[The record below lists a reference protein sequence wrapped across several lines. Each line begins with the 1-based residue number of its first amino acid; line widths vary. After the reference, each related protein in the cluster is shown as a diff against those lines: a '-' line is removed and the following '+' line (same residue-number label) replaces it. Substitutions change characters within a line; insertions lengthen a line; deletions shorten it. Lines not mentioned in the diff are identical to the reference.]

1 MKIKIPFRELIL
13 SILSVK
19 NQLYNKFKD
28 DEEYRLIV
36 NYLMT
41 EDFYGDEDLK
51 LPTAKSIEEATGLNN
66 YQVRKRLKN
75 LYESIFQEEDK
86 IVLDFTEIEYHFFVK
101 YFNKAQVFKVKNLK
115 HLPRVGENLDLPF
128 LRGKFK
134 TDFYYVDSIR
144 HEFYEKKQIIYLH
157 VSAGFFNPYWNIRKA
172 EAEMKG
178 EFSFNDK
185 LDLSEFELKRKL
197 GLR

>member
-1 MKIKIPFRELIL
+1 MKIKIPFKEVVL

-28 DEEYRLIV
+28 EEEYRLLI

-66 YQVRKRLKN
+66 YQVRKKLKKLYDSIFDYENQLILDFNRIEYRCFVRENNTSCGFRMKN
-75 LYESIFQEEDK
+75 L
-86 IVLDFTEIEYHFFVK
+86 
-101 YFNKAQVFKVKNLK
+101 N
-115 HLPRVGENLDLPF
+115 HLPKVGDDLDLPF
-128 LRGKFK
+128 LRGKFN
-134 TDFYYVDSIR
+134 TDYFYVDSVR
-144 HEFYEKKQIIYLH
+144 HEFYESKQIVYLNIL
-157 VSAGFFNPYWNIRKA
+157 SGFFNPYWKIRKA
-172 EAEMKG
+172 EAEMKR

-185 LDLSEFELKRKL
+185 YDLSEFELKRKL
-197 GLR
+197 GLW

>member
-1 MKIKIPFRELIL
+1 MKIKIPFKEVVL

-51 LPTAKSIEEATGLNN
+51 LPTAKSIEAATGLNN
-66 YQVRKRLKN
+66 YQVRKKLKKLYDFIFDYEDQLILDFNRIEYYCFVRGNHTACGFRMKN
-75 LYESIFQEEDK
+75 L
-86 IVLDFTEIEYHFFVK
+86 
-101 YFNKAQVFKVKNLK
+101 N
-115 HLPRVGENLDLPF
+115 HLPKVGDDLDLPF
-128 LRGKFK
+128 LRGKFN
-134 TDFYYVDSIR
+134 TDFFYVDSVT
-144 HEFYEKKQIIYLH
+144 HEFYESKQIVYLNIR
-157 VSAGFFNPYWNIRKA
+157 SGFFNPYWKIKKA
-172 EAEMKG
+172 EAEMKR
-178 EFSFNDK
+178 EFSFNDM

-197 GLR
+197 GLW